1 MLGPHLLLLT
11 MVTTQDGDAYAPNA
25 GIQQACEGGRAPVTS
40 RSECREA
47 ASALG
52 TQLNPSTG
60 VAGGGMPHWPLGC
73 FQSGL
78 SQLFWNP
85 RTTGGGATANHFVVC
100 RVQEPPTSGLGYT
113 NIGDGVCT
121 NGGWGSRLTPF
132 DTVAYAVSWRHP
144 VGASAPFTGNDC
156 AQLCTSIG
164 DDCVGFNLPWTA
176 SSGCVIYTN
185 PMGVVR
191 AVNPP
196 NGSFTN
202 RPCWKK
208 VGGDVSDYEFRIISG
223 RQTWDQARGRCQAI
237 GGDLASAH
245 TIWHARAIYT
255 TVIEAR
261 MWRAWIGLRDRTE
274 TNHFQWS
281 DDTGSPDSADFAGW
295 HRGFPMHTTAI
306 TEDHQNCAGVLGMYK
321 TAASPGSWFNAHCD
335 DIGMYACN
343 PVDGEGSGG
352 VRHNVVSA
360 RDFASCRDFV
370 VRHHPLADGITYD
383 PGTRAC
389 WAHFGME
396 SIGSSCQ
403 GCQACQRTP
412 IDDSV
417 GFVCGIPTGN
427 TAAPTTGP
435 PSSPAPTPW
444 FEHPGHRTN
453 LSELQSRM
461 VAAETQARDTA
472 AVVEQMRVDLSRTR
486 AALLRAVNTEPAM
499 PRQCSGGGCSPAIA
513 AIGDSVSISAPIG
526 TVGVTT
532 QTCEVDDLCGAGSFA
547 ENLKEALRSI

>member
-1 MLGPHLLLLT
+1 MY
-11 MVTTQDGDAYAPNA
+11 TTSPLPTQPPVDM
-25 GIQQACEGGRAPVTS
+25 ACACRALIS
-40 RSECREA
+40 
-47 ASALG
+47 
-52 TQLNPSTG
+52 
-60 VAGGGMPHWPLGC
+60 
-73 FQSGL
+73 
-78 SQLFWNP
+78 NP
-85 RTTGGGATANHFVVC
+85 RVRGSPCALAGLCADDDALS
-100 RVQEPPTSGLGYT
+100 PPL
-113 NIGDGVCT
+113 
-121 NGGWGSRLTPF
+121 
-132 DTVAYAVSWRHP
+132 H
-144 VGASAPFTGNDC
+144 
-156 AQLCTSIG
+156 
-164 DDCVGFNLPWTA
+164 
-176 SSGCVIYTN
+176 
-185 PMGVVR
+185 
-191 AVNPP
+191 VN
-196 NGSFTN
+196 S
-202 RPCWKK
+202 
-208 VGGDVSDYEFRIISG
+208 EFRIISG

-352 VRHNVVSA
+352 VKHNVVSA
-360 RDFASCRDFV
+360 RDFASCRNFV

-427 TAAPTTGP
+427 TAAPTTASP
-435 PSSPAPTPW
+435 PVSPP
-444 FEHPGHRTN
+444 H
-453 LSELQSRM
+453 LS
-461 VAAETQARDTA
+461 
-472 AVVEQMRVDLSRTR
+472 LSLLLSCRSPR
-486 AALLRAVNTEPAM
+486 AHV
-499 PRQCSGGGCSPAIA
+499 CH
-513 AIGDSVSISAPIG
+513 
-526 TVGVTT
+526 
-532 QTCEVDDLCGAGSFA
+532 
-547 ENLKEALRSI
+547 